1 MSLKRNLSEIFAR
14 KKEIEIVM
22 IVMTKI
28 KGRCSEMGSTPIRS
42 TLPQK
47 KARPLSYQ
55 NGCSLKE
62 SIYFFF
68 TKQYT
73 SYILHNNKTTL
84 NKNSTHEYKS
94 IHHSPHLRGLFLSNP
109 KSLCRIH
116 VISNT
121 Q

>member
-14 KKEIEIVM
+14 KKQIEIVM

-47 KARPLSYQ
+47 KGKTSFVSKWMFSKREHL
-55 NGCSLKE
+55 
-62 SIYFFF
+62 FFF